1 MILNKP
7 NETFEYEGK
16 KYKIGDKV
24 VVTSVD
30 KDYEGLIGV
39 ITEICDGED
48 KDTENDTPDIYCNF
62 FKPVMLCDIEKL
74 EKRFSAVFQEPR
86 KLEDI
91 NLDQVIMAPEM
102 IEVITDLGKS
112 GKGQKIYVVTDDW
125 AYHDEYDSKTEPFAD
140 LMLAK
145 AYMRE
150 QVRQMA
156 EYGGLFDRRGDDD
169 CIEESSELSYQLY
182 INGWYDSDH
191 YWIKIE
197 EKDLKAKKERKRK

>member
-1 MILNKP
+1 M
-7 NETFEYEGK
+7 
-16 KYKIGDKV
+16 D
-24 VVTSVD
+24 
-30 KDYEGLIGV
+30 
-39 ITEICDGED
+39 
-48 KDTENDTPDIYCNF
+48 
-62 FKPVMLCDIEKL
+62 
-74 EKRFSAVFQEPR
+74 
-86 KLEDI
+86 DI

>member
-1 MILNKP
+1 MILNKS

-30 KDYEGLIGV
+30 ADYEGLIGV

-48 KDTENDTPDIYCNF
+48 KDMDNETPDIYCNF
-62 FKPVMLCDIEKL
+62 FKPVMPYDIEQL

-86 KLEDI
+86 KLDDM

-125 AYHDEYDSKTEPFAD
+125 AYHDEYDSQTEPFTD
-140 LMLAK
+140 LMFAK
-145 AYMRE
+145 AFMRE

-156 EYGGLFDRRGDDD
+156 EDGGLFDRRGDED

-182 INGWYDSDH
+182 IKGWYDSDH

>member
-7 NETFEYEGK
+7 NEIFEYEDK

-24 VVTSVD
+24 VVNSVD
-30 KDYEGLIGV
+30 AEYEGLIGI
-39 ITEICDGED
+39 ITQICDGDD
-48 KDTENDTPDIYCNF
+48 KDTDNETPDIYCNF
-62 FKPVMLCDIEKL
+62 SKPIMPCDIEKL
-74 EKRFSAVFQEPR
+74 EKRFSAVFQKPR
-86 KLEDI
+86 KLDDI

-140 LMLAK
+140 LMFAK

-150 QVRQMA
+150 QVHQMA
-156 EYGGLFDRRGDDD
+156 EYSGLFDRRGDED

-182 INGWYDSDH
+182 IKGWYDSDH

-197 EKDLKAKKERKRK
+197 EKDLKTMKERK